1 MDKLY
6 QDILLHQFLKH
17 LMGVAKMDLQRILTI
32 KQKGN
37 AHYNLLIQ
45 EEKVKE
51 TLEELGKIGNDHVF
65 DMIGQIKDKF
75 NVKLKS
81 FEIPEKK

>member
-6 QDILLHQFLKH
+6 QDILLHQFLQH
-17 LMGVAKMDLQRILTI
+17 LMSVAKMDLQRILAI

-37 AHYNLLIQ
+37 AHYKMLID
-45 EEKVKE
+45 EERVKD
-51 TLEELGKIGNDHVF
+51 TLKELGTIGNDHVF
-65 DMIGQIKDKF
+65 SMIGQIKDKF
-75 NVKLKS
+75 NVELKS